1 MGQPTDR
8 PTCGAC
14 VSALCTPCHYRSLC
28 TTSRFQSTSPS
39 RSSNSEDLRHQAML
53 NDRSWKPF
61 RKRASAKSNQIASNR
76 VAFASGRI
84 ISRCMSRPTASGSGQ
99 IAFNTASNRVKPRQ
113 AASNRVKPRQ
123 TASNRVYLRCLS
135 PRRAFEIAA

>member
-84 ISRCMSRPTASGSGQ
+84 ISRCISRQMASGSSQ
-99 IAFNTASNRVKPRQ
+99 IAFKTA
-113 AASNRVKPRQ
+113 KPRQ
-123 TASNRVYLRCLS
+123 TVSNHVKLRQAASNRVYLRCLKEMNRLS
-135 PRRAFEIAA
+135 